1 MEENKRAIDALQ
13 LGNELTFRK
22 YLFNKIKVGQLI
34 NEADYIVLH
43 IIENT
48 GKEQEIYEGKTYLK
62 DLSEKMELT
71 IRQTSKIVSGLKE
84 QGLVQWSHD
93 GDGNEGTYVTITEQG
108 RNLLKQQQAIY
119 KEFYGHVIEKF
130 GKDHLI
136 ELLNLMKQ
144 LETIMFSERE
154 KMEGDEYVD

>member
-1 MEENKRAIDALQ
+1 M
-13 LGNELTFRK
+13 
-22 YLFNKIKVGQLI
+22 
-34 NEADYIVLH
+34 
-43 IIENT
+43 
-48 GKEQEIYEGKTYLK
+48 
-62 DLSEKMELT
+62 
-71 IRQTSKIVSGLKE
+71 
-84 QGLVQWSHD
+84 
-93 GDGNEGTYVTITEQG
+93 
-108 RNLLKQQQAIY
+108 KQQQAIY